1 MAVAY
6 SGGRDSTALLHA
18 SAVAAQEAGIE
29 VLALHI
35 HHGLSAHADAW
46 LAHCESQCVAWASAG
61 LPVRFQSRR
70 LSGSPSAGQ
79 SVEAWARAGRFEAL
93 HDMCAAAGVD
103 LLLLAQHRRDQAETL
118 LLQAL
123 RGGGV
128 AGLAGMPAAQ
138 WRDGICWARPWL
150 HQPREAIETYL
161 AQHRLS
167 HVDDDSNTDPRFA
180 RNRLRLHVWSHLS
193 EAFPQAESGLAQAA
207 HWAQEALALQAEMA
221 QVDLSS
227 LGSAEGL
234 DFAGLQQLSPARAS
248 NALRAWIH
256 SQTGQP
262 APGSLIERLTREAKP
277 EAVGSWPCGDGML
290 HLYRGHLQ
298 WARVQEPTSG
308 PSHSVNLASP
318 GLHPQ
323 RGWGGH
329 WRVETT
335 LESGVSAALLSE
347 LVQRPRTGGERFQR
361 GPRTTPRSL
370 KKAWQEAG
378 VPAWLRQGPLLFWRD
393 QLVFV
398 PGLGLDARA
407 LAEPGQ
413 AQFSLAWLQHS

>member
-35 HHGLSAHADAW
+35 HHGLSVHADAW
-46 LAHCESQCVAWASAG
+46 LAHCESQCAAWLDTG
-61 LPVRFQSRR
+61 LPIRFQSHR
-70 LSGSPSAGQ
+70 LIGSPSAAQ

-93 HDMCAAAGVD
+93 HEMCVAAGVD

-118 LLQAL
+118 FLQAL
-123 RGGGV
+123 RGSGA
-128 AGLAGMPAAQ
+128 AGLAGMPAVQ
-138 WRDGICWARPWL
+138 WREGICWARPWL
-150 HQPREAIETYL
+150 AQPREAIEAYL
-161 AQHRLS
+161 AQHGLS
-167 HVDDDSNTDPRFA
+167 YIEDDSNADPRFA
-180 RNRLRLHVWSHLS
+180 RNRLRLQVWPQLS
-193 EAFPQAESGLAQAA
+193 EAFPQAEVSLAQSAR
-207 HWAQEALALQAEMA
+207 WAQEALALQAEVA
-221 QVDLSS
+221 QADLSS
-227 LGSAEGL
+227 LGNAAGL
-234 DFAGLQQLSPARAS
+234 DFAGLRQLSPARAS

-256 SQTGQP
+256 AQTGRP
-262 APGSLIERLTREAKP
+262 APASLIERLTREAKA
-277 EAVGSWPCGDGML
+277 EAVGSWPCADGML
-290 HLYRGHLQ
+290 YLYRSHLQ
-298 WARVQEPTSG
+298 WAATQEPAAG

-318 GLHPQ
+318 GLYPQ
-323 RGWGGH
+323 SDWGGQ

-335 LESGVSAALLSE
+335 HGAGVSAALLSE
-347 LVQRPRTGGERFQR
+347 LVQCQRAGGERFQR

-378 VPAWLRQGPLLFWRD
+378 VPVWLRRGPLLFWRE

-398 PGLGLDARA
+398 PGLGVDARA

-413 AQFSLAWLQHS
+413 VQYSLAWLPLS